1 MTTFVITIAK
11 THRVVNNGDRCK
23 KLNIYKGNEQTIYTK
38 YIRAFFLLDLGNWYY
53 TWKLDGW
60 NEEIGDSDAL
70 QV

>member
-1 MTTFVITIAK
+1 MDYLYEIHSRF
-11 THRVVNNGDRCK
+11 
-23 KLNIYKGNEQTIYTK
+23 L
-38 YIRAFFLLDLGNWYY
+38 LLDLGNWYY